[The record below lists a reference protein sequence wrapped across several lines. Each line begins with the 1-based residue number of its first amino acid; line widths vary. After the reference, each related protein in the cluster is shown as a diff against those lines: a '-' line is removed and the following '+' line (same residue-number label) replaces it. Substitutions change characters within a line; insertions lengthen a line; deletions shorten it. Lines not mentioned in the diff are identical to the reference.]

1 MDDLIKFPNTERV
14 LYKFAEEVKEQ
25 YKQNLK
31 ENDHVATG
39 NLVNNVEYMVTY
51 NNATYSVS
59 LKLQDYWLS
68 IEKGRPPTK
77 NDGDG
82 ALRRGILEW
91 LNVKKILPRPDG
103 HIEKLPIPQQ
113 LSRLSYAI
121 SKSIHEYGTK
131 SYRET
136 QNGSQDL
143 KHATEDVYARFE
155 EEIRKAILDDVD
167 FALIQIL
174 HK

>member
-14 LYKFAEEVKEQ
+14 LREYAEAVKAQ
-25 YKQNLK
+25 YKKNLK
-31 ENDHVATG
+31 DNDHVATG
-39 NLVNNVEYMVTY
+39 NLVNSVECMVTY

-59 LKLQDYWLS
+59 LQLQDYWLS
-68 IEKGRPPTK
+68 IEKGRPPTEK
-77 NDGDG
+77 NGDG

-91 LNVKKILPRPDG
+91 IKVKNVLPRPDAKTG
-103 HIEKLPIPQQ
+103 KLPTPEQ
-113 LSRLSYAI
+113 LAYLISR
-121 SKSIHEYGTK
+121 SIHMHGTK

-155 EEIRKAILDDVD
+155 QDIHKAILDDVD

>member
-14 LYKFAEEVKEQ
+14 LREYAEAVKAQ
-25 YKQNLK
+25 YKKNLK
-31 ENDHVATG
+31 DNDHVATG
-39 NLVNNVEYMVTY
+39 NLVNSVECMVTY

-59 LKLQDYWLS
+59 LQLQDYWLS
-68 IEKGRPPTK
+68 IEKGRPPTEK
-77 NDGDG
+77 NGDG

-91 LNVKKILPRPDG
+91 LKVKKILPRPDG
-103 HIEKLPIPQQ
+103 KIEKLPVPQQ
-113 LSRLSYAI
+113 LSRLSYMI
-121 SKSIHEYGTK
+121 SKSIHEFGSK

-155 EEIRKAILDDVD
+155 QDIHKAILDDVD

>member
-14 LYKFAEEVKEQ
+14 LREYAEAVKEQ
-25 YKQNLK
+25 YRQNLRD
-31 ENDHVATG
+31 NDHVATG
-39 NLVNNVEYMVTY
+39 NLANNIECMVTY

-59 LKLQDYWLS
+59 LQLQDYWLS
-68 IEKGRPPTK
+68 IEKGRPPTEK
-77 NDGDG
+77 NGDG

-91 LNVKKILPRPDG
+91 IKVKNILPRPDTKTG
-103 HIEKLPIPQQ
+103 KLPTPEQ
-113 LSRLSYAI
+113 LAYLISR
-121 SKSIHEYGTK
+121 SIHMYGSK

-136 QNGSQDL
+136 HNGSQDL
-143 KHATEDVYARFE
+143 KRATEDVYARFE
-155 EEIRKAILDDVD
+155 KDIHKAILDDVD